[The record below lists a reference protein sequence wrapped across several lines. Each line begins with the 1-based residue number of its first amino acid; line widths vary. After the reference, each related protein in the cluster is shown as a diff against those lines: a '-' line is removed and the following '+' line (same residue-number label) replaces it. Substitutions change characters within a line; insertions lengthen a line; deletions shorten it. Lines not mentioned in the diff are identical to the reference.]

1 MAIRAVQFYIRS
13 PMSRVLF
20 LCVCA
25 SVVSAHP
32 SLAQCPDGSP
42 PPCGRPTRLAVA
54 SGPPANSLAVLY
66 FENRSRD
73 TADAYLADGI
83 TDAIGTRLGHVA
95 RLTVKSQAAVRRF
108 RGAAADDPAAV
119 ARALGVTNL
128 VSGSVQRVGRR
139 LRITVELLRA
149 TTGDRQW
156 GEQYDRSDADLLAVQ
171 EEIAGAVATAIAGRL
186 LPQERAAIAA
196 QPTRNAEAY
205 DHYLR
210 GNYQLAQRTPRGA
223 ARAIEEYGAAI
234 RLDPRFTAARARI
247 GFAYSIALNWGWE
260 IPGVPAESLMAY
272 GAAAA
277 DGAVRVDSTSAE
289 AWLALAAID
298 QERDARTY
306 RGTLAA
312 AARAV
317 ALDPRNA
324 EAHHIFGVAL
334 SRTGSDSEAAREEL
348 RAIALEPERAISL
361 AWLGYITIRQRR
373 LDEGRRWLDS
383 AIVADPG
390 AYYVY
395 AIRGQLRALVGDTAG
410 GRADA
415 ETARRLSPPGY
426 PFWAASAEITVASK
440 SGDTT
445 SARRMV
451 AQMAEAVAGGEGGSA
466 LSAYFLARGLIDVG
480 DYAGA
485 LDALEHA
492 RARGVEA
499 WWNMTQ
505 PWWDPLRA
513 DPRYRR
519 LLEAVRPPGAR

>member
-1 MAIRAVQFYIRS
+1 MTRSLLLAAAVLTCLTAPLR
-13 PMSRVLF
+13 
-20 LCVCA
+20 
-25 SVVSAHP
+25 
-32 SLAQCPDGSP
+32 AQCPDGTP
-42 PPCGRPTRLAVA
+42 PPCGPRPRLAVA
-54 SGPPANSLAVLY
+54 PAPGANSLAVLY

-83 TDAIGTRLGHVA
+83 TDAIGTRLGQVA

-108 RGAAADDPAAV
+108 RGAAAEDPAVV

-139 LRITVELLRA
+139 LRITVELVRA

-186 LPQERAAIAA
+186 LPQERAALAA

-223 ARAIEEYGAAI
+223 ARAIEEYGAAV
-234 RLDPRFTAARARI
+234 RLDPRFVAARARI
-247 GFAYSIALNWGWE
+247 GFAYSIAVSWGWE
-260 IPGVPAESLMAY
+260 IPGVPAESLIAY
-272 GAAAA
+272 GGAAAEA
-277 DGAVRVDSTSAE
+277 AVRLDSTSAE
-289 AWLALAAID
+289 AWLALAGID

-306 RGTLAA
+306 RSTLAA
-312 AARAV
+312 AERAV

-324 EAHHIFGVAL
+324 EAHHIYGVAL
-334 SRTGSDSEAAREEL
+334 SRTGRDSEAVREEL
-348 RAIALEPERAISL
+348 RAIALEPERVISL
-361 AWLGYITIRQRR
+361 AWLGYNATRQRR
-373 LDEGRRWLDS
+373 YDESRRWLDS
-383 AIVADPG
+383 AIAIDPA
-390 AYYVY
+390 AYYVL
-395 AIRGQLRALVGDTAG
+395 ATRGQLRAFLGDTAG

-415 ETARRLSPPGY
+415 ETALRLSPPGF
-426 PFWAASAEITVASK
+426 PFWAASAEITVAAR

-445 SARRMV
+445 AARRML
-451 AQMAEAVAGGEGGSA
+451 ATMREALGGEAGYS
-466 LSAYFLARGLIDVG
+466 LNAYFLARALIDVG

-485 LDALEHA
+485 LDAAEQV
-492 RARGVEA
+492 RVRGVET
-499 WWNMTQ
+499 WWNLGQ

-513 DPRYRR
+513 DPRYQR